1 MPLILIPIAYLALLA
16 IPLAVIDIREHRL
29 PNSMTISTIALTA
42 VSLTATAIL
51 EGGWLSPLW
60 GVLAGLLT
68 FLVGYQLAKKDAIGM
83 GDVKLLTSMNAIAGY
98 FNPLLPL
105 LSLTAGLVLA
115 TLVSIITMIFTK
127 LDMKSPI
134 PLGPYLLIGFFAA
147 VSPAAV
153 ETTAGAWS

>member
-16 IPLAVIDIREHRL
+16 IPMSVIDIREHRL
-29 PNSMTISTIALTA
+29 PNSMTVSTIALTA
-42 VSLTATAIL
+42 ASLLVIAIL
-51 EGGWLSPLW
+51 EGGWLSALW
-60 GVLAGLLT
+60 GIFAGSIT

-115 TLVSIITMIFTK
+115 TLVSIITMFFTK

-147 VSPAAV
+147 VSLAAF
-153 ETTAGAWS
+153 ETTAAAWS

>member
-127 LDMKSPI
+127 LDMKRPI